1 VNFRLEAV
9 LASGPTEGD
18 ANSGTADRAHRR
30 HRAETVGDWA
40 ATLEYVLDDAPETKC
55 VCRPLATPPLCGGY
69 KSSSS
74 VKARKLTLVHE
85 NNRMYGRCIQA
96 PMRELIMKLTT
107 ETEAPLKKVRPP
119 PYPPHKHVSRR
130 GRVAHRLLSSCCAVA
145 QEPLQMLTEQATMTP
160 PAGEA
165 AAVAVCRPPTP
176 QSAACQ

>member
-119 PYPPHKHVSRR
+119 YPPHKHVSRR

>member
-1 VNFRLEAV
+1 MNFRLEAV

-119 PYPPHKHVSRR
+119 YPPHKHVSRR

>member
-1 VNFRLEAV
+1 MNFRLEAV

-119 PYPPHKHVSRR
+119 YPPHKHVSRR

-176 QSAACQ
+176 KSAACQ